1 MMIRGEKMRAF
12 QASAGSGRW
21 KDMIMQALLLLSIFP
36 YTNAHRLRL
45 LED

>member
-1 MMIRGEKMRAF
+1 MMIRGENMRAF
-12 QASAGSGRW
+12 QDPAGSDRW
-21 KDMIMQALLLLSIFP
+21 KDMIMQALLLLSVFP